1 MVLSV
6 VFAEEGLCKPRVR
19 DEVKIPDVGG
29 YLTLACDFH
38 MHTIFSDGRVWPE
51 IRAEEAWREGLD
63 AFALTEHIE
72 YQRHEKDV
80 RTNHNRSY
88 EIAKPSA
95 EGLGLV
101 IIKGAE
107 ITRDMPPG
115 HFNAIFLKDANATDV
130 EEWRDAIKAAVEQ
143 GGFVF
148 WNHPGWTGQQPEGK
162 SIWYE
167 EHTELYKKGWMHG
180 IEVVNSDE
188 YYPLAHKWAL
198 EKKLT
203 MIGASDV
210 HSPTG
215 LDFDFA
221 AGEHRSVTLV
231 LAKEKS
237 KEAIKEALLARRTLV
252 YWRKNLIGEEKYLRP
267 IFDSS
272 IEIINPEVVIKGE
285 GSVNI
290 QIRNKSEVDFELE
303 AVGKLEE
310 VSAPASV
317 TLYGEKVNLLRI
329 RGKREDISGKKEIR
343 LPYKAKNL
351 WVAPEQSLRAELVVG
366 QGLLVVGSGGG
377 WYVAVL
383 LSLRCLWCVVFVG
396 LDFALDGYVLGD
408 ITVRVVDG
416 D

>member
-1 MVLSV
+1 MKAGFMSKRLAVV
-6 VFAEEGLCKPRVR
+6 VFACVVFSLVFAEQGVCKPRVR

-38 MHTIFSDGRVWPE
+38 MHTVFSDGRVWPE

-63 AFALTEHIE
+63 AFAITEHIE

-80 RTNHNRSY
+80 RTDHNRSY
-88 EIAKPSA
+88 EIAKGSA
-95 EGLGLV
+95 ESLGLV

-115 HFNAIFLKDANATDV
+115 HFNAIFLKDADALDV

-143 GGFVF
+143 KGFVF
-148 WNHPGWTGQQPEGK
+148 WNHPGWRGQQPDGK

-180 IEVVNSDE
+180 IEIVNGDE

-203 MIGASDV
+203 MIGGSDA
-210 HSPTG
+210 HTPTG
-215 LDFDFA
+215 LNYDFHT
-221 AGEHRSVTLV
+221 GEHRAMTLV
-231 LAKEKS
+231 LAKERS
-237 KEAIKEALLARRTLV
+237 EGAIKDALLNRRTVV

-267 IFDSS
+267 IFDGS
-272 IEIINPEVVIKGE
+272 IETLNPEVTIQGKG
-285 GSVNI
+285 SAYV

-303 AVGKLEE
+303 SAGELEE
-310 VSAPASV
+310 ISAPGSV

-329 RGKREDISGKKEIR
+329 RGKKEDVSGEKEMR
-343 LPYKAKNL
+343 LAYKVKNL
-351 WVAPEQSLRAELVVG
+351 WVGPEEGLRAELVIRVN
-366 QGLLVVGSGGG
+366 LVAGEKK
-377 WYVAVL
+377 
-383 LSLRCLWCVVFVG
+383 
-396 LDFALDGYVLGD
+396 
-408 ITVRVVDG
+408 
-416 D
+416 